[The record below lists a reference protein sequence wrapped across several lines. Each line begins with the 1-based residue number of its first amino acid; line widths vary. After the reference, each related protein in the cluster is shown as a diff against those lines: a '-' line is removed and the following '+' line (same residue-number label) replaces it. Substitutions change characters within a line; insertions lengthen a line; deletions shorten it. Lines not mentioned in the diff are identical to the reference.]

1 MDVIVDGERN
11 YEFKGEPKDVLSAL
25 AAVDQL
31 LQERGRVMLSV
42 SLDGEAVTPEELPG
56 RLDGTPLDAVGV
68 LEVRSSAVA
77 DLVREELRGLE
88 ESLPELPVACRKLA
102 EVFHGETP
110 EEGFEPFDELANI
123 WSHVKAQQVRI
134 ATALKLDL
142 AGFEV
147 GGRPI
152 ATHHEELNAFLEE
165 AVQALHDGDCV
176 LLGDLLEYELAPRA
190 EQELALVELLKS
202 EADTAYGRA

>member
-11 YEFKGEPKDVLSAL
+11 YAFKGEPKDMLSAL

-42 SLDGEAVTPEELPG
+42 SLDGQTVAPEDLAG
-56 RLDGTPLDAVGV
+56 RLENVPLDTVGV
-68 LEVRSSAVA
+68 LDVRSSSLA
-77 DLVREELRGLE
+77 DLVRQGLRELE

-102 EVFHGETP
+102 EVFHGEAP
-110 EEGFEPFDELANI
+110 EEGFDPFNELARI

-142 AGFEV
+142 AGFEIHGCPV
-147 GGRPI
+147 G
-152 ATHHEELNAFLEE
+152 THHEELNAFLEE
-165 AVQALHDGDCV
+165 AAQALQDGDCI

-202 EADTAYGRA
+202 EADAAYGQA